1 MTEIHEK
8 TYLKEYTEL
17 QSTTLHQQ
25 RMAKQ
30 HELDTMSSS
39 QSNLIQSIQTLQ
51 ETLRNLQTQSSQVLG
66 NLDMPSL
73 SNKIYAEKSTLSSLR
88 STFTHTTSIPFDDT
102 LGLLIEQFTFLPQ
115 AQSFRLCFY
124 QLLKPYLSVILCST
138 YIQSQVLH
146 SFHFVNRNLS
156 TLNTIPYES
165 GY

>member
-1 MTEIHEK
+1 
-8 TYLKEYTEL
+8 
-17 QSTTLHQQ
+17 
-25 RMAKQ
+25 MAKQ
-30 HELDTMSSS
+30 HELDTLSSS

-51 ETLRNLQTQSSQVLG
+51 KTLQNLQTQSSQVLG
-66 NLDMPSL
+66 STDLSSL
-73 SNKIYAEKSTLSSLR
+73 SNKIHSEKSTLLSLR
-88 STFTHTTSIPFDDT
+88 SSFTHTPSISFDDT

-124 QLLKPYLSVILCST
+124 QLLKPFLSVILCST

-146 SFHFVNRNLS
+146 SFHLVNRNLS

>member
-73 SNKIYAEKSTLSSLR
+73 
-88 STFTHTTSIPFDDT
+88 
-102 LGLLIEQFTFLPQ
+102 
-115 AQSFRLCFY
+115 
-124 QLLKPYLSVILCST
+124 
-138 YIQSQVLH
+138 
-146 SFHFVNRNLS
+146 
-156 TLNTIPYES
+156 
-165 GY
+165 

>member
-124 QLLKPYLSVILCST
+124 QLLEPY
-138 YIQSQVLH
+138 
-146 SFHFVNRNLS
+146 
-156 TLNTIPYES
+156 
-165 GY
+165 